1 MVLVFSESA
10 ELGQQLSG
18 GAAAVVAKAGRSV
31 TLAALAAGE
40 ESAGSDALAA
50 AILKVVGSTGAKMIL
65 IPATRRGK
73 EIGGY
78 LAGLLGCG
86 IIGEVKAIDHDGGGF
101 RFIRGLFGGRFEAQ
115 IRGVSEKGVVL
126 VLPRALESAGAPPAK
141 TIAISSSGIVAKSH
155 RTEVRPKEKSASNIE
170 DAKVIVSGGR
180 GVKKKEDF
188 ALLEE
193 LAKAAGGM
201 VGCSRP
207 IAQDLRWLSAD
218 HWVGLSGHKVK
229 PRLYFACGISGQVQ
243 HLAGIGDAKI
253 VVALNSDANAP
264 IFQNA
269 DYGIVG
275 DLYQLL
281 PAITKRMKS
290 R

>member
-1 MVLVFSESA
+1 MALVFSESKVLGE
-10 ELGQQLSG
+10 ELAS
-18 GAAAVVAKAGRSV
+18 GAANVAAKAGRSV
-31 TLAALAAGE
+31 TLATIAAGE
-40 ESAGSDALAA
+40 LSAGSDAVAA
-50 AILKVVGSTGAKMIL
+50 ALAKAVEASGAKMVL

-86 IIGEVKAIDHDGGGF
+86 VIGEVRAIDHAPAGF
-101 RFIRGLFGGRFEAQ
+101 VFTRGLYGGRFEAR
-115 IRGVSEKGVVL
+115 IRGLSEKGVVL
-126 VLPRALESAGAPPAK
+126 VLPRALEPTGPAAAK
-141 TIAISSSGIVAKSH
+141 TIAISTAGLASKS
-155 RTEVRPKEKSASNIE
+155 RRVEVRPAAKSAESIE
-170 DAKVIVSGGR
+170 DAKVIVAGGR

-193 LAKAAGGM
+193 LARATGGM

-218 HWVGLSGHKVK
+218 HWVGLSGHKVR

-243 HLAGIGDAKI
+243 HLAGIGDAKV
-253 VVALNSDANAP
+253 VVAVNSDANAP

-275 DLYQLL
+275 DLYQVI
-281 PAITKRMKS
+281 PAITKRVKS